1 MTLSPSDASRPSGS
15 ARLHAG
21 RWRVGLVALLL
32 FTTPIFAVN
41 SPQDVRLPPLQ
52 ERAAPAPAL
61 FSHWGHGSMH
71 CYSCHP
77 GTFPQAR
84 LGFTHQDM
92 REGRYCGR
100 CHDGQTATAWR
111 SMNCEACH
119 ARR

>member
-1 MTLSPSDASRPSGS
+1 MSAAPSQRTGW
-15 ARLHAG
+15 
-21 RWRVGLVALLL
+21 WRAGLVLLL
-32 FTTPIFAVN
+32 LLTTPIFAVN
-41 SPQDVRLPPLQ
+41 SPQDVRLPPLK

-77 GTFPQAR
+77 GTFPQAP

-100 CHDGQTATAWR
+100 CHDGRAARAQT

>member
-1 MTLSPSDASRPSGS
+1 MSRS
-15 ARLHAG
+15 ARGG

-41 SPQDVRLPPLQ
+41 TPQDVRLPPLK

-61 FSHWGHGSMH
+61 FSHWGHGSMY

-100 CHDGQTATAWR
+100 CHDGQAATDWR

>member
-1 MTLSPSDASRPSGS
+1 MSSAPSHPPGAPSPRGGWW
-15 ARLHAG
+15 RAG
-21 RWRVGLVALLL
+21 LAILLL

-41 SPQDVRLPPLQ
+41 SPQDVRLPPLK

-61 FSHWGHGSMH
+61 FSHWGHGSMY

-100 CHDGQTATAWR
+100 CHDGRAARAQS
-111 SMNCEACH
+111 SMSCEACH